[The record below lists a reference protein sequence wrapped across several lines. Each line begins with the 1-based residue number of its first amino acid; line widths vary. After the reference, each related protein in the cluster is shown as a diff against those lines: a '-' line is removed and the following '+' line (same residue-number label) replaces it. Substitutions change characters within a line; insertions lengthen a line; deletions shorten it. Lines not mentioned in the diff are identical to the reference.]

1 MKSDE
6 KVMKSD
12 ENRFCSIL
20 NSEKQKLL
28 AALKENRKIWASLY
42 ENMSMQEQA
51 VQFNVDDIDL

>member
-6 KVMKSD
+6 KVMKSV

-28 AALKENRKIWASLY
+28 AALKEKWKIWASLY

-51 VQFNVDDIDL
+51 VQFNVDGIDL